1 LQVDEP
7 SPRTLERR
15 RARRQQE
22 IRWLLAALAFA
33 AGVLIGWLVVGWT
46 LLPPNQSDPRDLS
59 PNAKTEYVAL
69 VVDSWSLNRDTALA
83 RERLRGLDPQEV
95 TAILRDLNAE
105 YRQVGGSDRAARV
118 GAFAASYGL
127 SLGDQAAALAPTPKL
142 TGTPKSTSTPAP
154 TRTPNPIHLS
164 IASDVTG
171 TLRAAVETFGPN
183 VSTASGTG
191 GNANLT
197 ITSDAQPGSVL
208 LAERVYV
215 VADRFPTLRT
225 GMTQSELRGL
235 WQGQPTSD
243 GAKTLLAT
251 DEAYEA
257 LTRLYGLPAASVQVL
272 PLDSIVAR
280 LWSAPQPGV
289 GADHSALAVVPFD
302 QLTPK
307 LTALPLDGVNVLA
320 HDFKIE
326 QYPLVA
332 HTYIGGDPKLIPEVI
347 AALRP
352 TIPLT
357 NRDPDRITTVIMT
370 GTTAIARSSAVK
382 IDEKRDPAYPARVIA
397 PVLSAADITH
407 VSNEISFVDNCT
419 PLLNTTVFCSKPS
432 YMATFKL
439 AGVKIVG
446 LTGNHLLDYGTQPFL
461 KTLDMY
467 DAAGLRYYGGGRNA
481 EEGGKTLFLQDHGN
495 KLAFLGANS
504 FGPAFD
510 WATAERPGSNKYDAA
525 GMKKQIAAARAQADV
540 VFVELQAEETYDYK
554 PSGNNQIEFRAVMAS
569 GADVVTGVQAHH
581 PQAVELSA
589 DGRRIIL
596 YGLGNLFF
604 DQMFDLGVRQGL
616 IARHTIYEGRLL
628 QTELL
633 TTMLEDYVQPRWAT
647 PAERTQILD
656 SVLAASG
663 FK

>member
-1 LQVDEP
+1 M
-7 SPRTLERR
+7 ERR

-22 IRWLLAALAFA
+22 FKWLLAALAFA
-33 AGVLIGWLVVGWT
+33 VGILIGWLVIGWT
-46 LLPPNQSDPRDLS
+46 LFPPRQSDPPDLS
-59 PNAKTEYVAL
+59 TTAQREYVAL
-69 VVDSWSLNRDTALA
+69 VVDAWSLNRDTALA
-83 RERLRGLDPQEV
+83 RERLRGLDPQEIAAV
-95 TAILRDLNAE
+95 LRDLNAE
-105 YRQVGGSDRAARV
+105 YRQVGGTDQAARV
-118 GAFAASYGL
+118 SAFAASYGL
-127 SLGDQAAALAPTPKL
+127 GVEPEAAALAATPIL
-142 TGTPKSTSTPAP
+142 AGTPAP
-154 TRTPNPIHLS
+154 TRPPNPIHIS
-164 IASDVTG
+164 IASDITG
-171 TLRAAVETFGPN
+171 TLRAAVESWARAQNPKGSPWD
-183 VSTASGTG
+183 VLPARPGE
-191 GNANLT
+191 NANLT
-197 ITSDAQPGSVL
+197 ITSNAGSGSIL

-225 GMTQSELRGL
+225 GITQSDLRGL
-235 WQGQPTSD
+235 WQGHAVSD

-257 LTRLYGLPAASVQVL
+257 LTHLYGVPAATVPVL
-272 PLDSIVAR
+272 PFDSIVAR
-280 LWSAPQPGV
+280 LW
-289 GADHSALAVVPFD
+289 ADHSALAVVPFD

-307 LTALPLDGVNVLA
+307 LAALPLDGVNILA

-332 HTYIGGDPKLIPEVI
+332 HTYVGGDAKLIPEVV

-352 TIPLT
+352 AIPLT

-382 IDEKRDPAYPARVIA
+382 IDEKKDPAYPARVVA

-481 EEGGKTLFLQDHGN
+481 EEAGKTLFLQDHGN

-504 FGPAFD
+504 FGPASD
-510 WATAERPGSNKYDAA
+510 WATAGRPGSNKYDAA
-525 GMKKQIAAARAQADV
+525 EMKKQIDAARAQADV
-540 VFVELQAEETYDYK
+540 VFVEFQADETYDYK
-554 PSGNNQIEFRAVMAS
+554 PSGNNQIEFRATLAE

-616 IARHTIYEGRLL
+616 IARHTIYQGKLL

-647 PAERTQILD
+647 PAERVQILN
-656 SVLAASG
+656 SVFAASG